1 MPITSKGPRE
11 HGCWWDFNA
20 PEIGNTVSVSA
31 LVGAAATDRSEDGG
45 EIRF

>member
-11 HGCWWDFNA
+11 HGRWWDFDA
-20 PEIGNTVSVSA
+20 PETGNILSA
-31 LVGAAATDRSEDGG
+31 LVSAAATDRSENGG